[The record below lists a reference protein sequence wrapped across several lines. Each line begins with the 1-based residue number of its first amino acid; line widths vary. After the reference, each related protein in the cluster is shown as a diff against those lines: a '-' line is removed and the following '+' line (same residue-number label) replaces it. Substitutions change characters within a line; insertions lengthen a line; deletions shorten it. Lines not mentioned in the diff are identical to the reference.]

1 MVKELYNAFYLD
13 LIDDIDENHGIDLH
27 VKKMIDSYKVAPK
40 ELIVSDYLSGMTD
53 SYVLRMYQERF
64 LPKQHGD
71 MI

>member
-1 MVKELYNAFYLD
+1 MVKEFYDAFYSD
-13 LIDDIDENHGIDLH
+13 LIDDIDENHGIDLY
-27 VKKMIDSYKVAPK
+27 VSKMIDSYQATPN

-53 SYVLRMYQERF
+53 SYVLKIYQERF